1 MFNCYMCAS
10 DEWTTTGLCSVCHE
24 IKEFVDKSSSKKVL
38 ADLNKLK
45 KEEELEINFNG
56 NSNNDMGINEFPS
69 RELNLRSGKKLC
81 YSSVCRGEHNF
92 NV

>member
-1 MFNCYMCAS
+1 MFSCYMCAS
-10 DEWTTTGLCSVCHE
+10 DEWTTTGLCSVCHQ

-56 NSNNDMGINEFPS
+56 NFNNDMDINEFPS
-69 RELNLRSGKKLC
+69 RELNLRSGKKKC
-81 YSSVCRGEHNF
+81 YSSVCREGKKY

>member
-1 MFNCYMCAS
+1 MFSCYMCAS

-56 NSNNDMGINEFPS
+56 NFNNDMGINEFPS
-69 RELNLRSGKKLC
+69 RELNLRNGKKMC
-81 YSSVCRGEHNF
+81 YSSVCREGKKY